1 MPYID
6 EDNHGSSKARSEAQQ
21 LRALQ
26 LSAMSRVYEGADRIL
41 TGDPITVS
49 IVSDGPAVT
58 WSDGETIYINEKH
71 IKDMSME
78 MLTKMS
84 GLNYHELAHHFY
96 TPREEIGRAH
106 V

>member
-41 TGDPITVS
+41 T
-49 IVSDGPAVT
+49 
-58 WSDGETIYINEKH
+58 
-71 IKDMSME
+71 
-78 MLTKMS
+78 
-84 GLNYHELAHHFY
+84 
-96 TPREEIGRAH
+96 EIGRAH